1 MKKNIII
8 LAAFA
13 FTVVSCSKD
22 SSPSPTETTPTP
34 TPSPT
39 TPSYTVPSTYTF
51 TDGSGNS
58 TVDFSGQAARL
69 EMLSEM
75 VTYMKTANT
84 LGTTISASTL
94 KSMYANNGYTW
105 VDALGLSMTGSSK
118 QLKDKTAAGDVGIQ
132 TLFENYMDS
141 IALHSSLNY
150 SNSSE
155 TYGNAGVWTNG
166 SKNYL
171 MAANGYEYGQ
181 IIEKGLMCAVFMNQM
196 TVNYLGQVPNVD
208 NTSLVSGKTY
218 TVMQHYWDEAYG
230 YFTSAT
236 DFPSSGTNRFWGKYS
251 DVVNPILGSS
261 SKISEAFR
269 KGRAAIDNKDYTTR
283 DAQIT
288 IIRNEMEKICAGS
301 AIHYLNEARTNI
313 TNNTVKNHVLS
324 EARGFLDGLRFGYNS
339 VNAVGMTAADIN
351 TALAYIEDFGN
362 ITISDINAA
371 IDLIASKTGLTSVK
385 GSL

>member
-58 TVDFSGQAARL
+58 TVDFSGQTQRL
-69 EMLSEM
+69 EMALEIIN
-75 VTYMKTANT
+75 YAKTANT
-84 LGTTISASTL
+84 LGVTVNATVL
-94 KSMYANNGYTW
+94 KNMYSNNGYTW
-105 VDALGLSMTGSSK
+105 IDAPGLGLTSSTK
-118 QLKDKTAAGDVGIQ
+118 QLKDKTAGGDVGIQ
-132 TLFENYMDS
+132 AIVESYFDSLEVLSNLNYDNS
-141 IALHSSLNY
+141 TQTYGFGGVWSNGTKSYLHS
-150 SNSSE
+150 
-155 TYGNAGVWTNG
+155 G
-166 SKNYL
+166 SGLEFKE
-171 MAANGYEYGQ
+171 M
-181 IIEKGLMCAVFMNQM
+181 IEKAFMCAIFMNQM
-196 TVNYLGQVPNVD
+196 TINYLGQIPTVD
-208 NTSLVSGKTY
+208 NTNLVSGKNY

-230 YFTSAT
+230 YFTSGVNYPT
-236 DFPSSGTNRFWGKYS
+236 DGADKFWGKYTYAREA
-251 DVVNPILGSS
+251 VLGSAT
-261 SKISEAFR
+261 KISLAFR
-269 KGRAAIDNKDYTTR
+269 TGRAAIDNKDYTTR

-288 IIRNEMEKICAGS
+288 IIRNEMERICAGT
-301 AIHYLNEARTNI
+301 AINYLNQAKSNLTNP
-313 TNNTVKNHVLS
+313 VLKNHQLS
-324 EARGFLDGLRFGYNS
+324 EAKGLIDGLRFGYNS

-351 TALAYIEDFGN
+351 TALAYIEDFEN